1 MILDIMKRD
10 DSSSVRGVWFV
21 DGAVRFSCAEEQE
34 QRGVRYTAV
43 SRGRGC
49 ERFSNFDPY
58 QSYLLKK
65 LREKQVESVIDP
77 LFCFSETH
85 QRQFAITFINQPCLQ
100 IVFSTLF
107 E

>member
-1 MILDIMKRD
+1 MILHPSEVCGLLMVLFGFPARRNKNNA
-10 DSSSVRGVWFV
+10 G
-21 DGAVRFSCAEEQE
+21 
-34 QRGVRYTAV
+34 GVRYTAV

-85 QRQFAITFINQPCLQ
+85 
-100 IVFSTLF
+100 
-107 E
+107 